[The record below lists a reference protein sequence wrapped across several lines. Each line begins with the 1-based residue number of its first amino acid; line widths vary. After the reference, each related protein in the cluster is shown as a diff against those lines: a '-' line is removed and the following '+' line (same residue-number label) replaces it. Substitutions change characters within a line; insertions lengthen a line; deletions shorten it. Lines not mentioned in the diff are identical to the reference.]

1 MGSNSGIRDGDFDRL
16 SVAYDFAVGQDQNFG
31 ENGQV
36 LISGGENNELTW
48 GSNSASLPEGLVAGT
63 NITFTPSGTY
73 TGLVETT
80 ISSTDTG
87 TTYAGVAPIVVDN
100 SADTISLS
108 KDATLTTISNN
119 LSVVKVPN
127 DLTAGTGLGFTSG
140 TEFNGSA
147 GRELVCSIT
156 QGITSLDEGDGINIT
171 AGTSAT
177 VKVIS
182 ANIDTDTLEF
192 IADDAGGPEPK
203 EIAVKKVPNDLTA
216 GTGLGFTS
224 GTEFNGSA
232 GRELV
237 CSITQGITAIN
248 ASDGIVITS
257 AGGTTRTIKTHI
269 DADTIVFASG
279 SPTQL
284 MKVAKVPNALT
295 AGTNISFSSGTTYDG
310 SSAITITGTDTNT
323 QLNITEGNGI
333 TITNTGG
340 VNRTISMNADQSTLN
355 SNVGSGKAGVIKVP
369 NALTAGTG
377 ISFSSGTTYDGSSAI
392 TISSSDATITE
403 TDVVSVY
410 PVNIATYLVYRRYI
424 TNSRTSNGG
433 LMYPIDTGFNYS
445 FSSAPQARYYKVEI
459 QFSIINSAV
468 KLGTGTLEP
477 VLLRLD
483 KDNTFGANG
492 SWDFPTSIITT
503 HVNGNQVMNT
513 STIML
518 VDFGAG
524 FASLSPLPKLFPVII
539 QQSQNS
545 SLPAV
550 GSHGTNLQAVI
561 YYGGGGGSSGVNGT
575 RGLTMIITPLGGD
588 VSINE
593 PTNGSPY
600 TIPASDDDY

>member
-1 MGSNSGIRDGDFDRL
+1 MGSNSGIRDGNFDRL
-16 SVAYDFAVGQDQNFG
+16 SVAYDLAVGQDQNFG
-31 ENGQV
+31 INGQV

-203 EIAVKKVPNDLTA
+203 EIAVKKVPNALTA
-216 GTGLGFTS
+216 GTNISFSS
-224 GTEFNGSA
+224 GTTYDGSSA
-232 GRELV
+232 
-237 CSITQGITAIN
+237 ITISST
-248 ASDGIVITS
+248 DT
-257 AGGTTRTIKTHI
+257 GTTYAGVAPIVV
-269 DADTIVFASG
+269 DNSADTISLSKDATLTTITNNLSV
-279 SPTQL
+279 
-284 MKVAKVPNALT
+284 VKVPNALT

-340 VNRTISMNADQSTLN
+340 VNRTISMDADQSTLN

-410 PVNIATYLVYRRYI
+410 PVNIATYNVYRRYI

-459 QFSIINSAV
+459 QFSIINSAT

-518 VDFGAG
+518 VDFGSG

-550 GSHGTNLQAVI
+550 GSHGANLQAVI